1 MIQRFTLTKEQF
13 GHTAIALSTS
23 GLQPGRAVEQR
34 DMLADGVNS
43 NQPSALILR
52 HASVEKPRDNGSVQR
67 NLNTADRAFGKK
79 ARIVVAVGALHDHGK
94 KTPGQMG
101 CN

>member
-52 HASVEKPRDNGSVQR
+52 HASVEKPGNNGSVQR

-79 ARIVVAVGALHDHGK
+79 ARIVVTVGALHDHGK